1 MRKHYNIAA
10 EFGTS
15 PSDGA
20 VAYAFRVANIDP
32 CLALCESI
40 EFDFTGVRIANSSFM
55 NALIGGLFE
64 QHGSSLLSKL
74 SFRGCLPTI
83 QVLIQAAVDLGMV
96 KHEERFAAK

>member
-1 MRKHYNIAA
+1 MQTYHISE

-32 CLALCESI
+32 CLSLCESI

-55 NALIGGLFE
+55 NALISGLFE
-64 QHGSSLLSKL
+64 QHGSSLLSNL